1 MGDNRSRMKLESWL
15 SQGPYTLALCSSFFG
30 YYSHCGVAT
39 ALYRTGFLP
48 HKLSG
53 SSAGALVAGALAS
66 GMSPDQFKEL
76 AFSIEKKDFWDP
88 RLGLGLLRGKKFL
101 SLIQQYLVPTFEKTH
116 KPLEVAVF
124 DLFSFKTRFI
134 SQGELP
140 AAVVASCAVPGLF
153 HPRRLGRRIYYDG
166 GIFNKSGTNPLHTH
180 ERVLNIFFESS
191 GVAGHFE
198 RKAHRTLHPQHFTLY
213 YKNIPRVSF
222 NNLEDGKKAYSEL
235 LERTQNAMNQSFSDQ
250 MIRA

>member
-1 MGDNRSRMKLESWL
+1 MKLESWL

-39 ALYRTGFLP
+39 ALYQTGFP
-48 HKLSG
+48 PSKLSG
-53 SSAGALVAGALAS
+53 SSAGALVGGALAS

-88 RLGLGLLRGKKFL
+88 HLGLGLLRGNKFL
-101 SLIQQYLVPTFEKTH
+101 NLIQEHLVPTFEKTH

-134 SQGELP
+134 NQGELP

-166 GIFNKSGTNPLHTH
+166 GIFNKSGTNPIHKH
-180 ERVLNIFFESS
+180 ERVLNIFFGSS
-191 GVAGHFE
+191 GVTF
-198 RKAHRTLHPQHFTLY
+198 HPQHFTLY

-222 NNLEDGKKAYSEL
+222 NNLGDGKKAYSEL
-235 LERTQNAMNQSFSDQ
+235 LERTQQAMNRFFIDQ
-250 MIRA
+250 MIQA